1 MTVIKMVYLSN
12 SVVDV
17 DECQK
22 TDMCKHNGTCINN
35 NGSYVCD
42 CTDGWQGQHCED
54 GKNSW
59 LLHMNAEKVKTYN
72 EKVSSKSYL
81 FNLDVDECQKTD
93 LCKHNGT
100 CINSNG
106 SYVCDCADGWQGQH
120 CEEGKT
126 V

>member
-1 MTVIKMVYLSN
+1 M
-12 SVVDV
+12 
-17 DECQK
+17 
-22 TDMCKHNGTCINN
+22 
-35 NGSYVCD
+35 
-42 CTDGWQGQHCED
+42 
-54 GKNSW
+54 
-59 LLHMNAEKVKTYN
+59 
-72 EKVSSKSYL
+72 

-126 V
+126 VLKNNSYIMLMQRKWDWMEKIHISVYLP